1 MSIKQ
6 YLQGKSLSGVL
17 TVWSFV
23 LFIVLG
29 VIAVAIFIMVP
40 PTKTG
45 WLIPICE
52 WLFPIL
58 FVLFAISSRI
68 RVREIDNALDDA
80 RTRTE
85 TEKIERIRRERERL
99 LQEEQELLV
108 KKVALH
114 QEMVEILQLEKEMRE
129 RKAGNEQV

>member
-1 MSIKQ
+1 MPYVDQTVSPRKI
-6 YLQGKSLSGVL
+6 LSGVI

-23 LFIVLG
+23 LFIILG

-40 PTKTG
+40 LTKTG

-68 RVREIDNALDDA
+68 RVREIYNAFFSNLFMF
-80 RTRTE
+80 
-85 TEKIERIRRERERL
+85 
-99 LQEEQELLV
+99 Q
-108 KKVALH
+108 KKAYLND
-114 QEMVEILQLEKEMRE
+114 EW
-129 RKAGNEQV
+129 

>member
-40 PTKTG
+40 PMKTG

-52 WLFPIL
+52 WLFPVL
-58 FVLFAISSRI
+58 FVLFAISFRI
-68 RVREIDNALDDA
+68 RVREINNALEDA

-85 TEKIERIRRERERL
+85 NEKMERIRRERERL
-99 LQEEQELLV
+99 LEEEHELLV
-108 KKVALH
+108 KKAALH

>member
-29 VIAVAIFIMVP
+29 VIAVAIF
-40 PTKTG
+40 
-45 WLIPICE
+45 IPICE

-108 KKVALH
+108 KKAALH

>member
-1 MSIKQ
+1 M
-6 YLQGKSLSGVL
+6 
-17 TVWSFV
+17 
-23 LFIVLG
+23 FIVLG
-29 VIAVAIFIMVP
+29 MNAVAIFIMVP

-68 RVREIDNALDDA
+68 RVRELDNALDDA

-108 KKVALH
+108 KKAALH
-114 QEMVEILQLEKEMRE
+114 QEMVEILQLEKELRE
-129 RKAGNEQV
+129 RQTGNEQV